1 VCASEMRTHAGN
13 NPRRVG
19 VSKRSQCAGQ
29 VWEADERAP
38 AERPPG
44 GGESVAEVAARVRAL
59 LAGLE
64 AEHAGRTLLLVSHGD
79 LLSILVAAAFG
90 SPLREHRRHAFRPG
104 ELRRLA
110 MRVPPAS

>member
-1 VCASEMRTHAGN
+1 VRALSVYTHRQRPAPHAGR
-13 NPRRVG
+13 P
-19 VSKRSQCAGQ
+19 QALPACQ
-29 VWEADERAP
+29 VWEADESAP

-44 GGESVAEVAARVRAL
+44 GGESVAEVVARVRAL

-79 LLSILVAAAFG
+79 LLSILVAAALG

-110 MRVPPAS
+110 ARVPPAS

>member
-1 VCASEMRTHAGN
+1 MCELLVCTHTGN
-13 NPRRVG
+13 ALHRMQGAP
-19 VSKRSQCAGQ
+19 KRSQ
-29 VWEADERAP
+29 RARC

-44 GGESVAEVAARVRAL
+44 GGESVAEVVARVRAL

-79 LLSILVAAAFG
+79 LLSILVAAALG

-110 MRVPPAS
+110 ARVPPAS